1 MNDVNL
7 KEVEKRTY
15 ISYHQDGLID
25 IFIGIY
31 ILLFATAIL
40 ANNVLDL
47 STWFVIPAIFPAL
60 MVPIWIG
67 LKKRITVPRIG
78 FVKFKKAGATNKLTV
93 IFVGTLVAGVL
104 VFFLFAFASTQ
115 SWALSLRNMM
125 IENGMLFIGTGVFL
139 ISSLF
144 AYTIGLK
151 RLFAYGI
158 LALIIFGALQFI
170 VFPFEYALL
179 AFGLIVEVCG
189 VALLTRFVKKYPLT
203 SNE

>member
-1 MNDVNL
+1 MNDINL
-7 KEVEKRTY
+7 KEIEKRTY

-125 IENGMLFIGTGVFL
+125 I
-139 ISSLF
+139 
-144 AYTIGLK
+144 
-151 RLFAYGI
+151 
-158 LALIIFGALQFI
+158 
-170 VFPFEYALL
+170 
-179 AFGLIVEVCG
+179 
-189 VALLTRFVKKYPLT
+189 
-203 SNE
+203 